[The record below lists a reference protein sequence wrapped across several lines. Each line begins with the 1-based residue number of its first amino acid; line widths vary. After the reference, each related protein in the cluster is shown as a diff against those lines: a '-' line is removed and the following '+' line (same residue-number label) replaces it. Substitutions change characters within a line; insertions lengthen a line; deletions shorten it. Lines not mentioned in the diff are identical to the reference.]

1 MSTNINNFISDPRQ
15 DMLDSMKKDKDE
27 LTRHYDL
34 SEVSLP
40 LSKQRK
46 KCESLQRKQKTIKRQ
61 KEEPKCNLNYVN
73 RKCQVRALNP
83 HPLFLGTGS
92 GFDVR
97 NFRLLVHFLV
107 REKKADKDFF
117 PFDMYRKLEMCVGS

>member
-46 KCESLQRKQKTIKRQ
+46 KCESLQRKQKTIKR
-61 KEEPKCNLNYVN
+61 
-73 RKCQVRALNP
+73 
-83 HPLFLGTGS
+83 
-92 GFDVR
+92 
-97 NFRLLVHFLV
+97 
-107 REKKADKDFF
+107 
-117 PFDMYRKLEMCVGS
+117 